1 MTNNEYLKKK
11 LDEQTL
17 KEGGQELN
25 DLEQRGDGVKELLK
39 KKFPDC
45 SPTITYGGSKA
56 KGTMIKEAY
65 DLDIIC
71 YFPRDDEDAGGT
83 LKEIYGRVENA
94 LSDDYRVERKASALR
109 LRDKVGDDPGMDFH
123 IDVVPGRYIDGES
136 GDVFLYQNGVE
147 RERLKTNLEKHI
159 RHVKAS
165 GVIGAIRLMKLWR
178 FLHGLRIKHF
188 ALELL
193 VIDLLSDK
201 KGESLTNHLTHVWTK
216 FRDESDSLSIEDPA
230 NENNDLS
237 ELLNTQIRSELASV
251 ARLTL
256 TLIDT
261 TGWEAVFGKLEGAG
275 ENQNASRLRAA
286 VASVNTPTRPWS
298 A

>member
-1 MTNNEYLKKK
+1 MTNNEYLEMK

-17 KEGGQELN
+17 KEGGQELD
-25 DLEQRGDGVKELLK
+25 DLDQRGDEVKELLE

-45 SPTITYGGSKA
+45 SPTIKCGGSKA

-71 YFPRDDEDAGGT
+71 YFPRDDENAGGT
-83 LKEIYGRVENA
+83 LKEIYERVEKA
-94 LSDDYRVERKASALR
+94 LSDNYRVERKASALR
-109 LRDKVGDDPGMDFH
+109 LRGKAGHDPGMDFH

-136 GDVFLYQNGVE
+136 GDVFLYQHGVE
-147 RERLKTNLEKHI
+147 KERLKTNLEKHI
-159 RHVKAS
+159 RHVKDS
-165 GVIGAIRLMKLWR
+165 GVRGAIRLMKLWR
-178 FLHGLRIKHF
+178 FMHGLGIKHF

-193 VIDLLSDK
+193 VIDLLSGK
-201 KGESLTNHLTHVWTK
+201 KGESLTSQLTHVWTK
-216 FRDESDSLSIEDPA
+216 FRDESENLSIEDPA

-237 ELLNTQIRSELASV
+237 DLLNAQVRSELASI
-251 ARLTL
+251 ARSMLQ
-256 TLIDT
+256 LIET
-261 TGWEAVFGKLEGAG
+261 TGWEAVFGKLEEAS
-275 ENQNASRLRAA
+275 ENQNASRIRAA